1 MGEKNLTLLK
11 NFEIYMKSNLIH
23 VCFIIDKSGSMF
35 SSKEDVVGGFNKTI
49 EEQRAV
55 KDGECVVSLFTFND
69 NVKQVFLGR
78 KLDEIKPLTC
88 NVEPRFYGLCNTV
101 QTVVTTSWDGTKNML
116 NQSSVSEYKSK
127 ENDYNYSPEGLTAMN
142 DGIGTAIDKIGVWLA
157 DMPEEE
163 RPSKNLI
170 VIMTDGCEN
179 ASKEYTLKRVKE
191 MIQHQTEVYNWSF
204 VYMGTDVNTVETA
217 ENLGINMRSFSSR
230 RSDDTYANYSNIS
243 KATTAYRCSDDIVM
257 ASATMD
263 CCLTENLKKMTKSYE
278 DTLGFKI
285 EK

>member
-1 MGEKNLTLLK
+1 MKN
-11 NFEIYMKSNLIH
+11 NLIH
-23 VCFIIDKSGSMF
+23 VCFVIDKSGSMY

-88 NVEPRFYGLCNTV
+88 NSEPKFYGLCNAV
-101 QTVVTTSWDGTKNML
+101 QTVVTTNWDGTQNML
-116 NQSSVSEYKSK
+116 SQSSVNEYKSK
-127 ENDYNYSPEGLTAMN
+127 ENEYNYSPEGLTAMN
-142 DGIGTAIDKIGVWLA
+142 DGIGMAIDSVGKWLA

-170 VIMTDGCEN
+170 VVMTDGCEN
-179 ASKEYTLKRVKE
+179 ASKEYSLKRVKE
-191 MIQHQTEVYNWSF
+191 MIQHQTDVYNWSF
-204 VYMGTDVNTVETA
+204 VYMGTDVATIDTA
-217 ENLGINMRSFSSR
+217 EGLGINMRSFASR
-230 RSDDTYANYSNIS
+230 DSKDTYTNYANIS
-243 KATTAYRCSDDIVM
+243 NATTAYRCAENLVM
-257 ASATMD
+257 AEATMD
-263 CCLTENLKKMTKSYE
+263 CCLTESLGAMTKSYE
-278 DTLGFKI
+278 NSLGFKI

>member
-1 MGEKNLTLLK
+1 
-11 NFEIYMKSNLIH
+11 MKDNLIH
-23 VCFIIDKSGSMF
+23 VCFILDKSGSMF

-69 NVKQVFLGR
+69 NVRQVFLGR

-88 NVEPRFYGLCNTV
+88 DAEPKFYGLCNAV
-101 QTVVTTSWDGTKNML
+101 QTVVTTSWDGTKNMM

-127 ENDYNYSPEGLTAMN
+127 ENEYNYSPEGLTAMN
-142 DGIGTAIDKIGVWLA
+142 DGIGTAIDAVGKWLA

-170 VIMTDGCEN
+170 VVMTDGCEN
-179 ASKEYTLKRVKE
+179 ASKEYNLKRVKE

-204 VYMGTDVNTVETA
+204 VYMGTDVTTVETA
-217 ENLGINMRSFSSR
+217 ENLGIGMRSFSSR
-230 RSDDTYANYSNIS
+230 NSEDTYCNYNNIS
-243 KATTAYRCSDDIVM
+243 CAATAYRVSKDPLK
-257 ASATMD
+257 ASAVMD
-263 CCLTENLKKMTKSYE
+263 SCLTENLHKMTTSYE
-278 DTLGFKI
+278 NSIGFKI